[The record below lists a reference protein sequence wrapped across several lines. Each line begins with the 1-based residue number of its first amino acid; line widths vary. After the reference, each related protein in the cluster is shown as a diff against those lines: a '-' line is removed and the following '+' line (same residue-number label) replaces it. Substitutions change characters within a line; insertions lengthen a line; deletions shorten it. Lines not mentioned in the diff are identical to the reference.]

1 MQYQSGG
8 SMMRGYSAGRALA
21 MGCLVV
27 LTAGGCGGDDNSPNP
42 TVVLAKAPSK
52 NGDAQTGPAGE
63 ALLSPLRVSVTSD
76 GIPQSGATV
85 TWSTTDGSVDPTSMV
100 TGADGVGAT
109 TWTLGP
115 DAGAQTA
122 QAAVSGASG
131 SPVTFSATATGDG
144 GPPPS
149 IDPDAIAVTVANNS
163 FTSDR
168 NGTVNPAVDTL
179 ALNGTV
185 TWTWGPGAGT
195 HTVRSN
201 QTLGAP
207 TFPESEPKTGSGQTY
222 SAVFTEAGTYTY
234 DCAIHPGI
242 MTGRIVVR

>member
-1 MQYQSGG
+1 
-8 SMMRGYSAGRALA
+8 MMRGYSVGRALA
-21 MGCLVV
+21 MGCLAV

-52 NGDAQTGPAGE
+52 SGDGQTGDPGV

-76 GIPQSGATV
+76 GIPQAGATV
-85 TWSTTDGSVDPTSMV
+85 TWSTTDGSVDPASME
-100 TGADGVGAT
+100 TGPDGVGAT

-115 DAGAQTA
+115 NAGAQTA

-131 SPVTFSATATGDG
+131 SPVTFTATATGS

-168 NGTVNPAVDTL
+168 NDTVNPAVDTL

-201 QTLGAP
+201 QTQGAP
-207 TFPESEPKTGSGQTY
+207 TFPSSLQKTGSGQTY

-234 DCAIHPGI
+234 DCAIHGSL

>member
-1 MQYQSGG
+1 MT
-8 SMMRGYSAGRALA
+8 GYSAGRALA

-27 LTAGGCGGDDNSPNP
+27 LTAGGCGGDDNTPNP

-52 NGDAQTGPAGE
+52 SGDGQTGAAGA
-63 ALLSPLRVSVTSD
+63 ALLSPLQVLVTSD

-85 TWSTTDGSVDPTSMV
+85 TWSTSDGSVDPTSME
-100 TGADGVGAT
+100 TGADGIGAT

-115 DAGAQTA
+115 DVGAQTA

-131 SPVTFSATATGDG
+131 SPVTFDATATGSE
-144 GPPPS
+144 PPPP
-149 IDPDAIAVTVANNS
+149 DPDEIAVTVANNS

-168 NGTVNPAVDTL
+168 NGTIDPAVDTL
-179 ALNGTV
+179 AINGTV
-185 TWTWGPGAGT
+185 TWTWGSGAGT

-207 TFPESEPKTGSGQTY
+207 TFPESGPKSGSGQTY

-234 DCAIHPGI
+234 DCAIHGSA